1 LAYHNLAHI
10 EDCLEKFARFQSLA
24 DDPRAVELAIW
35 FHDIVYDPRAKDN
48 EERSA
53 DEAAVFLQGTEFVD
67 SVRILILATEHN
79 EESGSRDAR
88 LLCDIDLSILGSERE
103 LYQTYSKAIRE
114 EYAWVSDEEYRAG
127 RAKVLRRFLDRSS
140 IYGLSKLRECFEER
154 ARLNLEWE
162 IENLE

>member
-1 LAYHNLAHI
+1 
-10 EDCLEKFARFQSLA
+10 
-24 DDPRAVELAIW
+24 LAIW

-127 RAKVLRRFLDRSS
+127 RATGFSTAVLFMGSVSYVSVSRS
-140 IYGLSKLRECFEER
+140 EQD
-154 ARLNLEWE
+154 
-162 IENLE
+162 